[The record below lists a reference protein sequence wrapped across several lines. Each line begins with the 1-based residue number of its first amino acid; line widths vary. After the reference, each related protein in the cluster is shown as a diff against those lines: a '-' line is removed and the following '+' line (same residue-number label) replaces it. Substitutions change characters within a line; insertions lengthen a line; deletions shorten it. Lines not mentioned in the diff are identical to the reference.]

1 LWRQIERKGGNATG
15 FVNIEDS
22 VAGKWLELLKE
33 LAPQTSRVSLPF
45 NNVRGRSRPWLFP

>member
-1 LWRQIERKGGNATG
+1 LWRQIERKGGNVTG